1 MESVSDMV
9 TPSSDGPHKPMAR
22 PTWVIGWMRDFHY
35 RTRDPYT
42 SKPLTLV
49 NLEEALEPYRPQPL
63 DTSAIDLSAL
73 EPLMEALVRNAHEV
87 WARQRMQDGWIW
99 GPARDDARKQHP
111 SLVPFE
117 ELPDSEKAYD
127 NAMVTETLKTV
138 LALGYKIV
146 RD

>member
-1 MESVSDMV
+1 
-9 TPSSDGPHKPMAR
+9 MAR
-22 PTWVIGWMRDFHY
+22 PTWVIGWMLDFHY
-35 RTRDPYT
+35 RTRD
-42 SKPLTLV
+42 LTLV
-49 NLEEALEPYRPQPL
+49 SLEAALEPYRPQPI

-73 EPLMEALVRNAHEV
+73 EPLMEALARNAHEV
-87 WARQRMQDGWIW
+87 WARQRMQDGWSW

-127 NAMVTETLKTV
+127 SAMVTETLKTV

-146 RD
+146 RG